1 MENQKI
7 EVAMTELPFQYF
19 VPDQPQLRLGA
30 YLTVAG
36 HETYADS
43 KSFPSPLHNAYYV
56 SVGNGRKLKGT
67 EHQIFYI
74 RDGKGTVKFKCGK
87 CIQVKAGSVNILRPN
102 EWHRQMPDAKA
113 GWEEVYIGL
122 GGEMVER
129 VVRELFPNHE
139 PVVIDTSSVPKFD
152 TNIMSL
158 VAEIL
163 ADEADKP
170 HSLAIKALSLIASLA
185 EIRSGMNE
193 DASTYIAIR
202 RANFYIAR
210 HLSET
215 IDLGALAH
223 RSGLSYSYFRRC
235 FRAYTGCSPLAYQL
249 SLRIWRAKR
258 LLKGTDMPISEIA
271 KALGF
276 YSQAY
281 FARFFRK
288 DTGMSPTSYR
298 ASLAA
303 KR

>member
-113 GWEEVYIGL
+113 GK
-122 GGEMVER
+122 
-129 VVRELFPNHE
+129 
-139 PVVIDTSSVPKFD
+139 D
-152 TNIMSL
+152 
-158 VAEIL
+158 
-163 ADEADKP
+163 AD
-170 HSLAIKALSLIASLA
+170 
-185 EIRSGMNE
+185 
-193 DASTYIAIR
+193 
-202 RANFYIAR
+202 
-210 HLSET
+210 
-215 IDLGALAH
+215 
-223 RSGLSYSYFRRC
+223 
-235 FRAYTGCSPLAYQL
+235 
-249 SLRIWRAKR
+249 
-258 LLKGTDMPISEIA
+258 
-271 KALGF
+271 
-276 YSQAY
+276 
-281 FARFFRK
+281 
-288 DTGMSPTSYR
+288 
-298 ASLAA
+298 LAA
-303 KR
+303 KWSSASYESSFQITNRS